1 VETGTWLR
9 RVHGELIYH
18 GKVHG
23 GRRWGLGRMGVGAQ
37 DFQGPERVIL
47 SQGSLGP
54 GATTRLLVKA
64 KRSQE
69 PPRSWAGREWENEGN
84 RPRFLRRALTEGRL
98 SSPVHVEK
106 RACWA
111 FVVVG
116 HGNTAVSSPT
126 ASPSWSFSQ
135 TGPWQRRAV
144 QSPPPAAC
152 RMPQLPAGHGG
163 GWAPPLRAPT
173 PKQSSQGPEAPRP
186 RGPKSHAQGPSA
198 RPEE

>member
-37 DFQGPERVIL
+37 DFQGPVRVIL

-98 SSPVHVEK
+98 SSPVHAEHL
-106 RACWA
+106 RLGL
-111 FVVVG
+111 F
-116 HGNTAVSSPT
+116 P
-126 ASPSWSFSQ
+126 
-135 TGPWQRRAV
+135 RRGLGSDV
-144 QSPPPAAC
+144 QSNHRRLPHAAITS
-152 RMPQLPAGHGG
+152 GHGG
-163 GWAPPLRAPT
+163 GLAPPLRAPT

-198 RPEE
+198 RPGE